1 MTAPVLLI
9 DRRTISNLMRP
20 ADYLEAVETGFGSHA
35 RGQAETPPPMHIHGV
50 DGGFHAKGA
59 ALGGDVPYAALKL
72 NGNFPHNPK
81 RNNLPTI
88 QGAILL
94 CDATNGALLAILDS
108 IEITVRRTAAATALA
123 ARYLATSGAGCL
135 AICGCGGQALAQAE
149 AIADVRPINSIAVWD
164 IDQKSASEFATRSS
178 DLLRLPCN
186 VAPSLEAATRD
197 ADIIVTCTTATAPF
211 LEPAHVKAGAF
222 IAAVGADSPSKS
234 EITPGLMGRAR
245 VFVDVLDQC
254 LAMGDLR
261 HAVAAGAMRADD
273 VVAELGAVVTGAHP
287 GRASASDIIV
297 FDSTGAA
304 FQDAASAALAYER
317 ARSAG
322 AGSAVQLG

>member
-1 MTAPVLLI
+1 MIAPVLLI
-9 DRRTISNLMRP
+9 ARRTICDLMRP
-20 ADYLEAVETGFGSHA
+20 ADFLEAVETGFRFHA

-59 ALGGDVPYAALKL
+59 AFGSDAPYVALKL
-72 NGNFPHNPK
+72 NANFPHNPM

-88 QGAILL
+88 QGVILL
-94 CDATNGALLAILDS
+94 CDATNGALLAILDA

-123 ARYLATSGAGCL
+123 AQHLAASDAGCL
-135 AICGCGGQALAQAE
+135 AICGCGAQALAQAE
-149 AIADVRPINSIAVWD
+149 AIADVRPIDNITAWD
-164 IDQKSASEFATRSS
+164 IDQKNAHELAARVR
-178 DLLRLPCN
+178 DLLGLPCN
-186 VAPSLEAATRD
+186 VAPSLKAATID

-211 LEPAHVKAGAF
+211 LEPAQVKAGAF

-234 EITPGLMGRAR
+234 EITPALMGRAR

-261 HAVAAGAMRADD
+261 HAVAAGAMRADGVD
-273 VVAELGAVVTGAHP
+273 AELGAVVTGAHP
-287 GRASASDIIV
+287 GRVSASNIIV

-304 FQDAASAALAYER
+304 FQDAASAVLAYDR
-317 ARSAG
+317 ARSTG
-322 AGSAVQLG
+322 AGSVIQLG